1 MTVPITGNLTE
12 TQRFPAP
19 SLDGVAWQAARAGR
33 QLRISASQKPLER
46 DTQRRGPVLRKALP
60 PRTPSNFHISHKN
73 HWTTG
78 KKNCIE
84 YSPHMETTAW
94 SSCGRQATR
103 ALVRPVYQPIQ
114 TVGAEKDR
122 TRRHPGPDGSGRS
135 VGASRARD
143 QNAPDISWR
152 ELKAYQGTVRLGQ
165 TTDTWDADGQI
176 TAEAPWDH
184 VTAEAVADVIAGWVG
199 TSEQPVPPYSAAK
212 HQGQP
217 LYKLSREG
225 KETPLKIKTIEISR
239 AEVLR
244 VELPYVTFRVI
255 CSSGTYIRSLA
266 HSLGTR
272 LGCGAV
278 LTELIR
284 EYSHPFGLDR
294 ACPLDTLLAEPETL
308 PERVIPVTAA
318 LPHWPTI
325 TVTGHGRGGHEKPAR
340 SLCGRKRAARAPEH
354 RTERTSRAFPAPTP
368 SCSRPTGSRLALA
381 EAVSGGPAWKVLRG
395 TFGT

>member
-1 MTVPITGNLTE
+1 MEQQHGLLVVDKPRGLSSAQCTN
-12 TQRFPAP
+12 RFKRLGQKKIGHAGT
-19 SLDGVAWQAARAGR
+19 LDPMAQGVLLVLLGHATKISGYLMAG
-33 QLRISASQKPLER
+33 
-46 DTQRRGPVLRKALP
+46 GV
-60 PRTPSNFHISHKN
+60 
-73 HWTTG
+73 
-78 KKNCIE
+78 
-84 YSPHMETTAW
+84 
-94 SSCGRQATR
+94 
-103 ALVRPVYQPIQ
+103 
-114 TVGAEKDR
+114 
-122 TRRHPGPDGSGRS
+122 
-135 VGASRARD
+135 
-143 QNAPDISWR
+143 
-152 ELKAYQGTVRLGQ
+152 KAYQGTVRLGQ

-217 LYKLSREG
+217 STSCPGRERN
-225 KETPLKIKTIEISR
+225 PLKIKTIEISR

-244 VELPYVTFRVI
+244 LSFRTLL
-255 CSSGTYIRSLA
+255 SSHLQFRHLHTVPRPQ
-266 HSLGTR
+266 LGTR

-325 TVTGHGRGGHEKPAR
+325 TVTGQEEADTKNGKILVWTEARRAR
-340 SLCGRKRAARAPEH
+340 SRAQDGTDIPCV
-354 RTERTSRAFPAPTP
+354 P
-368 SCSRPTGSRLALA
+368 GSNAVLLSPDGQPLALA

-395 TFGT
+395 LWN

>member
-1 MTVPITGNLTE
+1 M
-12 TQRFPAP
+12 
-19 SLDGVAWQAARAGR
+19 
-33 QLRISASQKPLER
+33 
-46 DTQRRGPVLRKALP
+46 
-60 PRTPSNFHISHKN
+60 
-73 HWTTG
+73 
-78 KKNCIE
+78 
-84 YSPHMETTAW
+84 
-94 SSCGRQATR
+94 
-103 ALVRPVYQPIQ
+103 
-114 TVGAEKDR
+114 
-122 TRRHPGPDGSGRS
+122 
-135 VGASRARD
+135 
-143 QNAPDISWR
+143 
-152 ELKAYQGTVRLGQ
+152 
-165 TTDTWDADGQI
+165 
-176 TAEAPWDH
+176 
-184 VTAEAVADVIAGWVG
+184 TAEAVADVIAGWVG

-294 ACPLDTLLAEPETL
+294 ACPLDTPCVPGANAVLLSPDGQ
-308 PERVIPVTAA
+308 P
-318 LPHWPTI
+318 
-325 TVTGHGRGGHEKPAR
+325 
-340 SLCGRKRAARAPEH
+340 
-354 RTERTSRAFPAPTP
+354 
-368 SCSRPTGSRLALA
+368 LALA

-395 TFGT
+395 LWN

>member
-1 MTVPITGNLTE
+1 MEQQHGLLVVDKPRGLSSAQCTN
-12 TQRFPAP
+12 RFKRLGQKKIGHAGT
-19 SLDGVAWQAARAGR
+19 LDPMAQGVLLVLLGHATKISGYLMAG
-33 QLRISASQKPLER
+33 
-46 DTQRRGPVLRKALP
+46 GV
-60 PRTPSNFHISHKN
+60 
-73 HWTTG
+73 
-78 KKNCIE
+78 
-84 YSPHMETTAW
+84 
-94 SSCGRQATR
+94 
-103 ALVRPVYQPIQ
+103 
-114 TVGAEKDR
+114 
-122 TRRHPGPDGSGRS
+122 
-135 VGASRARD
+135 
-143 QNAPDISWR
+143 
-152 ELKAYQGTVRLGQ
+152 KAYQGTVRLGQ

-278 LTELIR
+278 LT
-284 EYSHPFGLDR
+284 
-294 ACPLDTLLAEPETL
+294 
-308 PERVIPVTAA
+308 
-318 LPHWPTI
+318 
-325 TVTGHGRGGHEKPAR
+325 
-340 SLCGRKRAARAPEH
+340 
-354 RTERTSRAFPAPTP
+354 
-368 SCSRPTGSRLALA
+368 
-381 EAVSGGPAWKVLRG
+381 
-395 TFGT
+395 

>member
-1 MTVPITGNLTE
+1 MQGILIV
-12 TQRFPAP
+12 
-19 SLDGVAWQAARAGR
+19 D
-33 QLRISASQKPLER
+33 KPME
-46 DTQRRGPVLRKALP
+46 
-60 PRTPSNFHISHKN
+60 
-73 HWTTG
+73 WT
-78 KKNCIE
+78 
-84 YSPHMETTAW
+84 SF
-94 SSCGRQATR
+94 
-103 ALVRPVYQPIQ
+103 
-114 TVGAEKDR
+114 
-122 TRRHPGPDGSGRS
+122 
-135 VGASRARD
+135 
-143 QNAPDISWR
+143 
-152 ELKAYQGTVRLGQ
+152 
-165 TTDTWDADGQI
+165 
-176 TAEAPWDH
+176 
-184 VTAEAVADVIAGWVG
+184 DVIAKLRGILG
-199 TSEQPVPPYSAAK
+199 TRKLGHSGTLDPMATGVLPVFCGGASKAVDLQLDHTKTYCARLRLGMQTDTGDITGTVLETAPVTAGEKELLAVLPRFLGPQMQTPPMYSAVK
-212 HQGQP
+212 INGQP

-244 VELPYVTFRVI
+244 VELPYVTFRII

-325 TVTGHGRGGHEKPAR
+325 TVTGQEEADTKNGKILVWTEARRAR
-340 SLCGRKRAARAPEH
+340 SRAQDGTDIPCVPGANAVLLSPDGQ
-354 RTERTSRAFPAPTP
+354 P
-368 SCSRPTGSRLALA
+368 LALA

-395 TFGT
+395 LWN

>member
-1 MTVPITGNLTE
+1 MEQQHGLLVVDKPRGL
-12 TQRFPAP
+12 
-19 SLDGVAWQAARAGR
+19 S
-33 QLRISASQKPLER
+33 SA
-46 DTQRRGPVLRKALP
+46 
-60 PRTPSNFHISHKN
+60 
-73 HWTTG
+73 
-78 KKNCIE
+78 
-84 YSPHMETTAW
+84 
-94 SSCGRQATR
+94 
-103 ALVRPVYQPIQ
+103 PVYQPIQ

-143 QNAPDISWR
+143 QNLRISHGGR
-152 ELKAYQGTVRLGQ
+152 RQSLQGTVRLGQ

-318 LPHWPTI
+318 LPHWP
-325 TVTGHGRGGHEKPAR
+325 R
-340 SLCGRKRAARAPEH
+340 SP
-354 RTERTSRAFPAPTP
+354 
-368 SCSRPTGSRLALA
+368 
-381 EAVSGGPAWKVLRG
+381 
-395 TFGT
+395 

>member
-1 MTVPITGNLTE
+1 MEQQHGLLVVDKPRGLSSAQCTN
-12 TQRFPAP
+12 RFKRLGQKKIGHAGT
-19 SLDGVAWQAARAGR
+19 LDPMAQGVLLVLLGHATKISGYLMAG
-33 QLRISASQKPLER
+33 
-46 DTQRRGPVLRKALP
+46 GV
-60 PRTPSNFHISHKN
+60 
-73 HWTTG
+73 
-78 KKNCIE
+78 
-84 YSPHMETTAW
+84 
-94 SSCGRQATR
+94 
-103 ALVRPVYQPIQ
+103 
-114 TVGAEKDR
+114 
-122 TRRHPGPDGSGRS
+122 
-135 VGASRARD
+135 
-143 QNAPDISWR
+143 
-152 ELKAYQGTVRLGQ
+152 KAYQGTVRLGQ

-266 HSLGTR
+266 HSLGMR

-278 LTELIR
+278 LTELTR

-294 ACPLDTLLAEPETL
+294 AVDLDFLQKNPELLPQYVHPIREVLAGWPQVRLGAEE
-308 PERVIPVTAA
+308 
-318 LPHWPTI
+318 
-325 TVTGHGRGGHEKPAR
+325 
-340 SLCGRKRAARAPEH
+340 AARVRNGIACACPAGLLDGI
-354 RTERTSRAFPAPTP
+354 RAN
-368 SCSRPTGSRLALA
+368 GGLALLMQGDT
-381 EAVSGGPAWKVLRG
+381 ELAVASLQENPSGPVLAITRG
-395 TFGT
+395 LWN